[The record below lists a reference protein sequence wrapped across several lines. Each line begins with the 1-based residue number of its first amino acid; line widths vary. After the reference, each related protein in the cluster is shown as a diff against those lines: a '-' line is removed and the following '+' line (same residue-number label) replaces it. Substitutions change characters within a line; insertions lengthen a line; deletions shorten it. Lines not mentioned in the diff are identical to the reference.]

1 MLVFRIVHKLYAN
14 TLFASGMRGRWNS
27 SGNKAIYASETV
39 TLALL
44 ENMVRRQGVGFNSD
58 FKIMF
63 IEIPDDAVIESIAES
78 HLEAGWRDPNDYSQC
93 QPLGDRWFSAG
104 KALVLKVP
112 SAVMPLSSN
121 FVVNTLHPDYPRV
134 SLVGVTD
141 LMPDPRIED
150 ILKKNGF
157 KTGA

>member
-1 MLVFRIVHKLYAN
+1 
-14 TLFASGMRGRWNS
+14 MRGRWNS
-27 SGNKAIYASETV
+27 SGNKVIYASETV
-39 TLALL
+39 ALALL

-63 IEIPDDAVIESIAES
+63 IEIPDDTVIESVTETD
-78 HLEAGWRDPNDYSQC
+78 LEAGWRDPNDYSQC

-112 SAVMPLSSN
+112 SAVMPLSYN
-121 FVVNTLHPDYPRV
+121 FVVNTLHPDYSDV
-134 SLVGVTD
+134 ALVEVTD
-141 LMPDPRIED
+141 LVPDPRIDD
-150 ILKKNGF
+150 ILKRYGV